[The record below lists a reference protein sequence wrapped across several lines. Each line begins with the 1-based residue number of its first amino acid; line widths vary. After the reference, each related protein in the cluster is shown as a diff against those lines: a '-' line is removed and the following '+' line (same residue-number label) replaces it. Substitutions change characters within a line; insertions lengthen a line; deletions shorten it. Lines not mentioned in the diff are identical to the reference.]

1 MTTEPDTSAWKRT
14 PDGIA
19 IPPPSPDD
27 VLYEAADG
35 VARIT
40 LNRPI
45 VLNAINKNV
54 TRLLDLALD
63 QAESDDDVRALILT
77 GAGRAFSAGGDLWS
91 SLYPDD
97 DPAPDS
103 LDVQMRIWSFAKPV
117 IAAVRGHA
125 VGQGCELA
133 GVCDFTIA
141 AESARLGE
149 IQIRHGFGIPVLITP
164 FLTGQKQAK
173 EVLLLGEV
181 IHAEDAL
188 RMGLVNRV
196 VPDDELDAAADE
208 MARKLAALPPS
219 VVRLNKRLVNLV
231 YEQMGLIEAV
241 RYRDHDALRE
251 LLETE
256 DTVGA
261 GRQRIRE
268 EQGWVAFKR
277 ERDQGYDEG
286 AETVDA
292 D

>member
-1 MTTEPDTSAWKRT
+1 MTTEPDTSTWKTT

-27 VLYEAADG
+27 VLYEASDG

-45 VLNAINKNV
+45 VLNAINRNV
-54 TRLLDLALD
+54 TRLLDAALD
-63 QAESDDDVRALILT
+63 QAEADDDVRAVILT

-91 SLYPDD
+91 SLYPDT

-103 LDVQMRIWSFAKPV
+103 LDVQMRIWSFPKPV

-149 IQIRHGFGIPVLITP
+149 IQIRHGFGVPVLITP

-181 IHAEDAL
+181 ILPEDAL
-188 RMGLVNRV
+188 RMGLINRI
-196 VPDDELDAAADE
+196 VPDDQLDEAANK
-208 MARKLAALPPS
+208 MARKLASLPPT
-219 VVRLNKRLVNLV
+219 VVRTNKRLVNLV
-231 YEQMGLIEAV
+231 YEQMGLIDAV
-241 RYRDHDALRE
+241 RYRDNEALKE
-251 LLETE
+251 FLEAE

-268 EQGWVAFKR
+268 EQGWAAFKR
-277 ERDQGYDEG
+277 ERDRGYE
-286 AETVDA
+286 
-292 D
+292 

>member
-1 MTTEPDTSAWKRT
+1 MTTDRDTSTWKKT

-27 VLYEAADG
+27 VLYEAAEG

-54 TRLLDLALD
+54 NRLLDVALD
-63 QAESDDDVRALILT
+63 RAEADEDVRAVILT

-97 DPAPDS
+97 DPAPNAVD
-103 LDVQMRIWSFAKPV
+103 LQLRIWSFPRPV

-133 GVCDFTIA
+133 GVCDLTVT

-149 IQIRHGFGIPVLITP
+149 IQIRHGFGIPMLITP
-164 FLTGQKQAK
+164 YITGQKQAK
-173 EVLLLGEV
+173 EVLLLGEMV
-181 IHAEDAL
+181 TAEDAL

-196 VPDDELDAAADE
+196 VPDDELDDTANE

-231 YEQMGLIEAV
+231 YEQMGLVDAV
-241 RYRDHDALRE
+241 RYRENDAIRD
-251 LLETE
+251 LLESE
-256 DTVGA
+256 DTVGP
-261 GRQRIRE
+261 GRHRIRE
-268 EQGWVAFKR
+268 EQGWAAFKR
-277 ERDQGYDEG
+277 ERDEGYE
-286 AETVDA
+286 ESR
-292 D
+292 

>member
-1 MTTEPDTSAWKRT
+1 MTTEPDTTHWKRT

-35 VARIT
+35 VGRIT

-45 VLNAINKNV
+45 VLNAINRNV
-54 TRLLDLALD
+54 TRLLDVALD
-63 QAESDDDVRALILT
+63 QAEADDDVRAVILT
-77 GAGRAFSAGGDLWS
+77 GAGRAFSAGGDLWA

-141 AESARLGE
+141 SENARLGE

-164 FLTGQKQAK
+164 FLTTQKLAK

-181 IHAEDAL
+181 IAAQDAL

-196 VPDDELDAAADE
+196 VPDDQLDDAATR
-208 MARKLAALPPS
+208 MASKLASLPPS
-219 VVRLNKRLVNLV
+219 VVRLNKRLVNMV
-231 YEQMGLIEAV
+231 YEQMGLSDAV
-241 RYRDHDALRE
+241 RYRDNEALRE
-251 LLETE
+251 LLEAE
-256 DTVGA
+256 DSVGT
-261 GRQRIRE
+261 GRRRIRQ
-268 EQGWVAFKR
+268 EQGWAAFKR
-277 ERDQGYDEG
+277 ERDRGYEE
-286 AETVDA
+286 ANSA
-292 D
+292 DQ

>member
-1 MTTEPDTSAWKRT
+1 MPSDVDTSTWKQT
-14 PDGIA
+14 PDGIP

-35 VARIT
+35 VARIV
-40 LNRPI
+40 LNRPL
-45 VLNAINKNV
+45 VLNAINRNV
-54 TRLLDLALD
+54 TRLLDGALD
-63 QAESDDDVRALILT
+63 RAEADEDVRAVILT

-103 LDVQMRIWSFAKPV
+103 LDVQMRIWSFPKPI

-149 IQIRHGFGIPVLITP
+149 IQIRHGFGVPVLITP

-173 EVLLLGEV
+173 EVLLLGE
-181 IHAEDAL
+181 IILPEDAL
-188 RMGLVNRV
+188 RMGLINRV
-196 VPDDELDAAADE
+196 VPDDQLDEAANE
-208 MARKLAALPPS
+208 MARKLASLPPT
-219 VVRLNKRLVNLV
+219 VVRTNKRLVNLV
-231 YEQMGLIEAV
+231 YEQMGLIDAV
-241 RYRDHDALRE
+241 RYRDNDALRE
-251 LLETE
+251 LLEAE
-256 DTVGA
+256 DTVGR
-261 GRQRIRE
+261 GRQRVRE
-268 EQGWVAFKR
+268 EQGWAAFKR
-277 ERDQGYDEG
+277 ERDRGYEEG
-286 AETVDA
+286 ARTVDL

>member
-1 MTTEPDTSAWKRT
+1 MTSEPDTSGWKRT
-14 PDGIA
+14 PDGIP
-19 IPPPSPDD
+19 IPPPSADD

-40 LNRPI
+40 LNRPL
-45 VLNAINKNV
+45 VLNAVNKNV
-54 TRLLDLALD
+54 TRLLDAALD
-63 QAESDDDVRALILT
+63 RAESDEDARAVVLT

-97 DPAPDS
+97 DPAPS
-103 LDVQMRIWSFAKPV
+103 SIDVMMRIWSFDKPV

-133 GVCDFTIA
+133 GVCDFTVA
-141 AESARLGE
+141 SENARLGE
-149 IQIRHGFGIPVLITP
+149 IQIRHGFGVPVLITP

-181 IHAEDAL
+181 IGAEDAL

-196 VPDDELDAAADE
+196 VPDEQLDEAAAE
-208 MARKLAALPPS
+208 MAAKLAALPPS

-231 YEQMGLIEAV
+231 YEQMGLIDAV
-241 RYRDHDALRE
+241 RYRDNDALRE
-251 LLETE
+251 MIEAE
-256 DTVGA
+256 DTIGA

-268 EQGWVAFKR
+268 EQGWEAFKR
-277 ERDQGYDEG
+277 ERDRGYAEG
-286 AETVDA
+286 GASR
-292 D
+292 

>member
-27 VLYEAADG
+27 VRYEAAGG

-54 TRLLDLALD
+54 TRLLDQALD
-63 QAESDDDVRALILT
+63 RAESDDDVRAVILT

-97 DPAPDS
+97 DPAPS
-103 LDVQMRIWSFAKPV
+103 SIDVMMRIWSFAKPV

-133 GVCDFTIA
+133 GVCDLTVA
-141 AESARLGE
+141 SDNAKLGE
-149 IQIRHGFGIPVLITP
+149 IQIRHGFGVPVLITP
-164 FLTGQKQAK
+164 FLVGQKQAK

-181 IHAEDAL
+181 VGAQDAL

-196 VPDDELDAAADE
+196 VPDDQLDQAADE
-208 MARKLAALPPS
+208 MARKLASLPPS

-231 YEQMGLIEAV
+231 YEQMGLIDAV
-241 RYRDHDALRE
+241 GYRDHDALRE
-251 LLETE
+251 LMEA
-256 DTVGA
+256 DDAVGSD
-261 GRQRIRE
+261 RQRVRE
-268 EQGWVAFKR
+268 EQGWAAFKR
-277 ERDQGYDEG
+277 ERDQGYDESG
-286 AETVDA
+286 ASR
-292 D
+292 

>member
-1 MTTEPDTSAWKRT
+1 MTSEPDRSTWKRT

-45 VLNAINKNV
+45 VLNAINRNV
-54 TRLLDLALD
+54 TRLLDGALD
-63 QAESDDDVRALILT
+63 RAEADDAVRAVILT

-91 SLYPDD
+91 SLYPDH

-141 AESARLGE
+141 AESARIGE
-149 IQIRHGFGIPVLITP
+149 IQIRHGFGVPVLITP
-164 FLTGQKQAK
+164 FLIGQKQAK

-181 IHAEDAL
+181 LTAQDAL
-188 RMGLVNRV
+188 RIGLVNRV
-196 VPDDELDAAADE
+196 VADSELDATANA
-208 MARKLAALPPS
+208 MAQKLASLPAS
-219 VVRLNKRLVNLV
+219 VVRMNKRLVNLV
-231 YEQMGLIEAV
+231 YEQMGLIDAV

-251 LLETE
+251 YLEAE
-256 DTVGA
+256 DEVGA

-268 EQGWVAFKR
+268 EQGWAAFKR
-277 ERDQGYDEG
+277 ERDRGYDEQ
-286 AETVDA
+286 A
-292 D
+292 

>member
-1 MTTEPDTSAWKRT
+1 MTIEPDTSAWKRT

-27 VLYEAADG
+27 VLYVADDG
-35 VARIT
+35 VAKIT

-54 TRLLDLALD
+54 TRLLDQTLD
-63 QAESDDDVRALILT
+63 RAEADDDVRAVILT

-97 DPAPDS
+97 DPAPS
-103 LDVQMRIWSFAKPV
+103 SIDVMMRIWSFAKPV

-133 GVCDFTIA
+133 GVCDLTVA
-141 AESARLGE
+141 SEDARLGE
-149 IQIRHGFGIPVLITP
+149 IQIRHGFGVPVLITP
-164 FLTGQKQAK
+164 FLVGQKLAK

-181 IHAEDAL
+181 VGAQDAL

-196 VPDDELDAAADE
+196 VPDAELDEAADA

-231 YEQMGLIEAV
+231 YEQIGLIDAV
-241 RYRDHDALRE
+241 GYRDHEALQEILDA
-251 LLETE
+251 E
-256 DTVGA
+256 DRVGS

-268 EQGWVAFKR
+268 EQGWSAFKR
-277 ERDQGYDEG
+277 ERDRGYEESGG
-286 AETVDA
+286 AS
-292 D
+292 